1 MSEDEN
7 KNNDTLTENRRKI
20 LRTGVAMGSMAATA
34 SMPFWSHIALGQDE
48 EVVPF
53 TDMEAF
59 GTPPKQAGGVYF
71 QNTAEIDSFY
81 SPNNRFYVVQHYN
94 QPEIDASTF
103 RLNVTGLVNQ
113 ELSLSLNDL
122 KRYQKFEID
131 AGFECGGNTPR
142 IFNGLI
148 GNAKWG
154 GVRLVDILEEA
165 GLDRDGIEVVFY
177 GADKG
182 MERTRSDLDF
192 DVEMAFGRSLHIDD
206 ALNPDIVLAYEMN
219 GEPLPLFHG
228 APLRVVVPGYYGV
241 CNVKWLSQ
249 IHIQDK
255 RYMGR
260 FMARDYVTLQKVD
273 IGGEER
279 WEERSVT
286 KIHLKSSIIRVTK
299 TGNDHNILGF
309 VLNDGTPL
317 RAVEVSIDG
326 GPWQQAELDPRNTK
340 YSWKLFNFNWQNA
353 TPGEH
358 TIVSRVI
365 DVTGQV
371 QATLEEM
378 PEKPTRWENYWQF
391 PRTVMIS

>member
-1 MSEDEN
+1 MSLS
-7 KNNDTLTENRRKI
+7 LTWKPSGR
-20 LRTGVAMGSMAATA
+20 L
-34 SMPFWSHIALGQDE
+34 
-48 EVVPF
+48 
-53 TDMEAF
+53 
-59 GTPPKQAGGVYF
+59 PKQAGGVYF

-81 SPNNRFYVVQHYN
+81 SPNSRFYVVQHYN

-255 RYMGR
+255 RY
-260 FMARDYVTLQKVD
+260 
-273 IGGEER
+273 
-279 WEERSVT
+279 
-286 KIHLKSSIIRVTK
+286 
-299 TGNDHNILGF
+299 
-309 VLNDGTPL
+309 
-317 RAVEVSIDG
+317 
-326 GPWQQAELDPRNTK
+326 GPFHGA
-340 YSWKLFNFNWQNA
+340 
-353 TPGEH
+353 
-358 TIVSRVI
+358 
-365 DVTGQV
+365 
-371 QATLEEM
+371 
-378 PEKPTRWENYWQF
+378 
-391 PRTVMIS
+391 